1 MLPLDV
7 VSDETP
13 GWLIIQLPYDL
24 SMRWKDHGC
33 KKSIQSLLK
42 IPSNKS
48 LHSWCEIIRIMN
60 NQDVHLFPLKY

>member
-24 SMRWKDHGC
+24 SMRFKNHGC

-42 IPSNKS
+42 QPPDVCLN
-48 LHSWCEIIRIMN
+48 SWYKIVQIMN
-60 NQDVHLFPLKY
+60 SQGVHLFPL